1 MSFVSFFG
9 FEHFFSLSMD
19 CSEVF
24 CCDFQEIGIFLLGGV
39 GEIYVFFVLPG
50 CRGKFPIFWCLRG
63 DFLFVTSYDLTEE
76 VGVKMSLVACFL
88 VFGSTTYKYPVSQTL
103 TAWCI

>member
-24 CCDFQEIGIFLLGGV
+24 CCDFQEIGIFLLGGLV
-39 GEIYVFFVLPG
+39 KYMF
-50 CRGKFPIFWCLRG
+50 
-63 DFLFVTSYDLTEE
+63 FLFYP
-76 VGVKMSLVACFL
+76 GVEGNFRFSGA
-88 VFGSTTYKYPVSQTL
+88 
-103 TAWCI
+103 